1 MLPLER
7 FRVLDL
13 TEGGYNLGA
22 KVLADMGADVI
33 RIEPPGGSPTRLTP
47 PFYHDDPQP
56 EKSLFWFAFNLNKRG
71 VTLNLDIPEG
81 RGLFQSLASKANI
94 VMESYNPGHLE
105 AMDIGYKQLSQ
116 QNPGLVVTS
125 VTPFGQ
131 TGRFSQFKAT
141 DIVSWAE
148 GGMLY
153 LSGDQDRPPVRI
165 SFPVS

>member
-94 VMESYNPGHLE
+94 VMESYN
-105 AMDIGYKQLSQ
+105 
-116 QNPGLVVTS
+116 
-125 VTPFGQ
+125 
-131 TGRFSQFKAT
+131 
-141 DIVSWAE
+141 
-148 GGMLY
+148 
-153 LSGDQDRPPVRI
+153 
-165 SFPVS
+165 